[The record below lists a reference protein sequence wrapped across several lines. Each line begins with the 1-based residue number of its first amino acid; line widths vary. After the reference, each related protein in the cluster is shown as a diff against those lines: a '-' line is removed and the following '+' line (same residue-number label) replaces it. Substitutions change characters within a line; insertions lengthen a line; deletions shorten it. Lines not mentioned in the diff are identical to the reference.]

1 MGEWREG
8 LDRERGRREG
18 IDKDLVI
25 QRQNE
30 NESLHAVQLPLFIPV

>member
-1 MGEWREG
+1 MGKWREG

-18 IDKDLVI
+18 IEKDIAI

-30 NESLHAVQLPLFIPV
+30 NDALQLPLFISV